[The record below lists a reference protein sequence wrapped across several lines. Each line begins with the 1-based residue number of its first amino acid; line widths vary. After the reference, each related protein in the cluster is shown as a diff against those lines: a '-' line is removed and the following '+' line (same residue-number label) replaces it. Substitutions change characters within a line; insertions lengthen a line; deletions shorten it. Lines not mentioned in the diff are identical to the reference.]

1 MSQTAAIVQLVNVVE
16 SLDQKTSDVLS
27 SIPGLALNVQSAI
40 QNVDALNAKIEGDK
54 NSTIKA
60 FSELGSS
67 LTQATQNTLNTE
79 NRIQDLALQTRQTQN
94 VQEEQTTLIR
104 DLVTKMVGI
113 ETTFK
118 DIMTQEVKQTALGII
133 YYFIYLYII
142 YPYLI

>member
-79 NRIQDLALQTRQTQN
+79 NRIQDLALQTRQTQS

-118 DIMTQEVKQTALGII
+118 DIMTQEVKQTALGIL

-142 YPYLI
+142 YPI